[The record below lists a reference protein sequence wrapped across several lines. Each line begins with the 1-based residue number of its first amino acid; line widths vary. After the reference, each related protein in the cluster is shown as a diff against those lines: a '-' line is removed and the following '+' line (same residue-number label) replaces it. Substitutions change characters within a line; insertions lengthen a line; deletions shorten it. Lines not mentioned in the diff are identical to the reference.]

1 MDGLFLKI
9 EMAEQRR
16 DDAEAYADAIVGL
29 TQNPAATLLLVEAM
43 KEAVADA
50 ELQWREIEQ
59 SAEFKARYTKRDD
72 ACADF
77 LREMCSKI

>member
-29 TQNPAATLLLVEAM
+29 TQKSCRNTLVGGSNE
-43 KEAVADA
+43 
-50 ELQWREIEQ
+50 R
-59 SAEFKARYTKRDD
+59 SR
-72 ACADF
+72 CG
-77 LREMCSKI
+77 C